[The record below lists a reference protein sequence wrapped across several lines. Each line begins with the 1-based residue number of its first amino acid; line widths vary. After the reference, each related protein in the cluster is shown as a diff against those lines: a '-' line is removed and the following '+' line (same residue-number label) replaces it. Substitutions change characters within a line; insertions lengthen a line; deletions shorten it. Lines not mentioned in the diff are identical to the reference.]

1 MDIVL
6 IVISLVQLVQVNKK
20 ILAQNATNKKKDK
33 PLAAQKDSI
42 VNANN
47 IFLKI
52 VKKTAKNVI
61 IPASVAK
68 VQK

>member
-6 IVISLVQLVQVNKK
+6 IVIALVQLVQVNKK